1 MLHMCIHSYLYRLY
15 LKTIDIPAIPPKF
28 IAHLLTHLL
37 AAVLGHSLEFL
48 LLLRGHPVVLLSF
61 WMNGHTLAW
70 CKGNFAETLLQS
82 SSIYFTIYHFLP
94 SMIFLYTHII
104 SYHWY
109 SRIQFSKPQCTP
121 LFSILSNRTQK
132 GTTWIHLEILRTW
145 SNHPHAWVPTCS
157 FGDPLLATTGFVGVP
172 HATPLIALDF
182 AYGTHQKNKRYS
194 PILIDSPISGCPIG
208 KIKNHQLSK
217 TM

>member
-1 MLHMCIHSYLYRLY
+1 MHVDTIYIYISLSLSRHLYIIKTCLHLYIYIQYIHTDIMLHMCIHSYLYRLY

-61 WMNGHTLAW
+61 WVNGHTLAW

-82 SSIYFTIYHFLP
+82 SSIYFTIYHLLP

-132 GTTWIHLEILRTW
+132 GTTWIHLEILRT
-145 SNHPHAWVPTCS
+145 
-157 FGDPLLATTGFVGVP
+157 
-172 HATPLIALDF
+172 
-182 AYGTHQKNKRYS
+182 
-194 PILIDSPISGCPIG
+194 
-208 KIKNHQLSK
+208 
-217 TM
+217 